1 MDIVLAMAALLALA
15 PLLLGAALAIALETG
30 LPVLFRQTRVGLN
43 GREFGM
49 YKFRSM
55 VKNAAQVGPY
65 FTTDNDP
72 RITRV
77 GRFVRRTS
85 IDELPQLINVLKGEM
100 SLVGPRPDV
109 PAQRSLYTPVDWAQR
124 CSVRP
129 GITGLAQALYRSDS
143 TEAQRLEADLR
154 YTRDASL
161 WLDLKICW
169 WTLRRLAYDIGA
181 YTDAPPGLRIW
192 CGATVEPD
200 DVRALMAWIGWAYG
214 HIKS

>member
-55 VKNAAQVGPY
+55 VKNAAQEGPY
-65 FTTDNDP
+65 VTTDNDP

-143 TEAQRLEADLR
+143 TEVQRLDADLR
-154 YTRDASL
+154 YTREASL

-169 WTLRRLAYDIGA
+169 WTLRRLGGQGA
-181 YTDAPPGLRIW
+181 N
-192 CGATVEPD
+192 
-200 DVRALMAWIGWAYG
+200 
-214 HIKS
+214 

>member
-1 MDIVLAMAALLALA
+1 MKRAMDIVLAMAALLALA

-154 YTRDASL
+154 YTREASL

-169 WTLRRLAYDIGA
+169 WTLRRLGGQGA
-181 YTDAPPGLRIW
+181 N
-192 CGATVEPD
+192 
-200 DVRALMAWIGWAYG
+200 
-214 HIKS
+214 

>member
-154 YTRDASL
+154 HTRDASL

-169 WTLRRLAYDIGA
+169 WTLRRLGGQGA
-181 YTDAPPGLRIW
+181 N
-192 CGATVEPD
+192 
-200 DVRALMAWIGWAYG
+200 
-214 HIKS
+214 